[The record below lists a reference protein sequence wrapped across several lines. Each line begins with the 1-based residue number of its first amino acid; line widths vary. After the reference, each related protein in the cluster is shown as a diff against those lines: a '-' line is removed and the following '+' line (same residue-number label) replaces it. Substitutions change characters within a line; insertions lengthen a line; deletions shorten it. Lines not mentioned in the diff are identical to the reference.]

1 MRQRKKIPFENV
13 CNQQRQTF
21 SMDLPV
27 DNEKDNTTSFPG
39 TYDCQTKVDP
49 MLKIPTGLPFNCNK
63 NVDIKLSVHVTGI
76 TFIGYA
82 QSRKVGKT
90 NNLRQEWLLREKGK
104 FKSLDV
110 TAICPSLLYSGIRAG
125 SIQIYTLVSYVRT
138 MDSPKMLYPNTL
150 ITYNRSKTLKK
161 LEN

>member
-1 MRQRKKIPFENV
+1 
-13 CNQQRQTF
+13 
-21 SMDLPV
+21 
-27 DNEKDNTTSFPG
+27 
-39 TYDCQTKVDP
+39 
-49 MLKIPTGLPFNCNK
+49 MLKITTGLPFNCNK
-63 NVDIKLSVHVTGI
+63 NVDIKLSVHVSVI

-82 QSRKVGKT
+82 QSRKVRKT

-138 MDSPKMLYPNTL
+138 MDSPKLLYPNTL

-161 LEN
+161 TWKLENYWYHFPYFDSRIHHIVYLNFVNICFNYLWTISLW

>member
-1 MRQRKKIPFENV
+1 LH
-13 CNQQRQTF
+13 TF
-21 SMDLPV
+21 PNGIFVLCLMFDYFGTVDGSSFRRTKYLP
-27 DNEKDNTTSFPG
+27 EFCLISCCSCICLF
-39 TYDCQTKVDP
+39 
-49 MLKIPTGLPFNCNK
+49 LL
-63 NVDIKLSVHVTGI
+63 L

-82 QSRKVGKT
+82 QSRKVRKT

-138 MDSPKMLYPNTL
+138 MDSPKLLYSNTL